1 MHIKFSHF
9 WISDFSNFNN
19 HRSLIVYTIYAIS
32 YGESQAACRYISKS
46 CIVKEIHTV
55 I

>member
-19 HRSLIVYTIYAIS
+19 HRSLIVYTIYATF
-32 YGESQAACRYISKS
+32 YGNLMQLVDTYLSL
-46 CIVKEIHTV
+46 V
-55 I
+55 

>member
-19 HRSLIVYTIYAIS
+19 HRSLIVYIIYATF
-32 YGESQAACRYISKS
+32 YGQSHAAFRYISKS
-46 CIVKEIHTV
+46 CIVEEIHTV